1 MSHQIEINADGTANA
16 AFARVPA
23 WHRLGTVMDRKMT
36 VSEAVRAANLGNMDP
51 NGPGRWNVRAIPAFA
66 EETVMDKDGVDT
78 VRIAD
83 PRNSL
88 AVRTNPVTGVAESLG
103 VVGNG
108 FGFVQNE
115 ELGPFMEAI
124 LDKSG
129 AEFIDTA
136 GSLDEGRRVFMTAKL
151 PQDIMVGGVDRLNL
165 YLAILNAHDGTRA
178 FTSLLTPIRVVCA
191 NTEGAALRNCPQS
204 WTRRH
209 SSKIG
214 SAVAEA
220 AQALGMAERYTA
232 LFAEEAERMIQT
244 AMTEAQFQEIV
255 AGLFPAPEEDA
266 GVRTHNN
273 HAQKIETITGLW
285 HADTQKE
292 IAFTR
297 WAGYNALTEFSDH
310 YTRVQAGKDATD
322 AMVAAVRA
330 RNAVSPAY
338 LSDKSR
344 YFQAMR
350 VPAAAHA

>member
-16 AFARVPA
+16 AFARRPA
-23 WHRLGTVMDRKMT
+23 WHQLGTVMAREMT
-36 VSEAVRAANLGNMDP
+36 VTEALTNAGLAG
-51 NGPGRWNVRAIPAFA
+51 WNVHPVKAFA

-78 VRIAD
+78 IRITD

-88 AVRTNPVTGVAESLG
+88 AVRTNPRTGGFESLG
-103 VVGNG
+103 VVGDN

-136 GSLDEGRRVFMTAKL
+136 GSLDDGRRVFMTAKL

-165 YLAILNAHDGTRA
+165 FLAVLNAHDGTRA
-178 FTSLLTPIRVVCA
+178 FTSLLTPVRVVCA

-232 LFAEEAERMIQT
+232 LFTEESERMIQT
-244 AMTEAQFQEIV
+244 ALTEAKFQEIV
-255 AGLFPAPEEDA
+255 AGLFPAPDPDA

-273 HAQKIETITGLW
+273 YAKKIETITGLW

-330 RNAVSPAY
+330 RNAVSPEY
-338 LSDKSR
+338 ISEKSR
-344 YFQAMR
+344 FFQAMR